1 MSFIKNG
8 RKKKRRKK
16 QTQCRNIM
24 RWENVR
30 NLLKRKY
37 TFSRSLEKN
46 LYCVELRSSKACT
59 YSPRRANMCVMP
71 IVECEANK
79 YEIYYGHFLLFVRV
93 LFPRT

>member
-1 MSFIKNG
+1 
-8 RKKKRRKK
+8 
-16 QTQCRNIM
+16 M
-24 RWENVR
+24 RGKNVR
-30 NLLKRKY
+30 NLLKRKYHIY

-46 LYCVELRSSKACT
+46 LYCVELRGSEACT
-59 YSPRRANMCVMP
+59 YSPPLANMCVLP